1 MTRKFWIL
9 WLLCALLSAF
19 MIGLYQ
25 YAAYKSIRSNAV
37 AHLQDLSKSKQTA
50 LQAQLG
56 SAIGSLKEAVTYTN
70 STNNTLWNAETT
82 NQFFDSITKKNPAI
96 ITLLMINANGMSVA
110 SNRPTL
116 IGGNF
121 KNTPRYKAISE
132 HPDLNRIYISEPFS
146 TPLGNYTIAL
156 GAMLPNKEG
165 GFGGYILAIA
175 APAFFS
181 EILSSDTAEYNVAS
195 ALIHENGFVI
205 FRVPDSDD
213 REASDLRAYPDSA
226 FWKFLKT
233 GANDAL
239 VTALVPSTGLNNIVS
254 YRRISFDGLETDRQ
268 LFLGLS
274 IETDFLYE
282 EWQKLGLEL
291 FAVWVLIVGLGG
303 LFVAWKTQRLDV

>member
-1 MTRKFWIL
+1 MTRKFWTL
-9 WLLCALLSAF
+9 WLLCALLSAA

-25 YAAYKSIRSNAV
+25 YAAYRSIRSQAI
-37 AHLQDLSKSKQTA
+37 AHLQDLSNAKQTA
-50 LQAQLG
+50 LQAQLS
-56 SAIGSLKEAVTYTN
+56 SAIGSLKEAVAYT
-70 STNNTLWNAETT
+70 SSPNNTPWNAETT
-82 NQFFDSITKKNPAI
+82 SQFFGSITQKNPAI

-132 HPDLNRIYISEPFS
+132 HPDPNRVYISEPFS

-181 EILSSDTAEYNVAS
+181 EILSRDTAEYNVAS
-195 ALIHENGFVI
+195 ALIHESGFVI

-213 REASDLRAYPDSA
+213 REASDLRAYPESA

-233 GANDAL
+233 GANGYLA
-239 VTALVPSTGLNNIVS
+239 TTLVPSTGINNIVS
-254 YRRISFDGLETDRQ
+254 YRRITIEGTEIDRR
-268 LFLGLS
+268 LFLGLN
-274 IETDFLYE
+274 IETDFLFE
-282 EWQKLGLEL
+282 EWQKRGLEL
-291 FAVWVLIVGLGG
+291 FAAWVLILGLGG
-303 LFVAWKTQRLDV
+303 LFVAWKTQQLDG